1 MSELKTNNI
10 NTYDATD
17 IKLKADLV
25 SDSTENVLVGGKL
38 TAGTTTAGTEKLK
51 VSGDANITGS
61 TTLGNA
67 VTVST
72 GGVTVSGGGINVDGG
87 LIVDSGTCRFDESVE
102 VVAGGLTVTA
112 GGASINGTTAVAG
125 NTSVTGNMTVA
136 SGTTSLGGAL
146 TVSTGGATIT
156 GGLEVDGVAFS
167 GGGGGGTNY
176 TKAFGK
182 ITYDFSGPTAT
193 VNANSNISGAAISQ
207 TNHKITITF
216 TTGIG
221 NADYVVMLNSTQD
234 GLPGGDDGGSPAV
247 QLYNMWYVQSQ
258 ASANCEIRLR
268 GGENADSG
276 VLYFTVISA

>member
-17 IKLKADLV
+17 IKLKSDLV
-25 SDSTENVLVGGKL
+25 SNSTENVLVGGVV
-38 TAGTTTAGTEKLK
+38 TAGTTTAPTGGEKLR
-51 VSGDANITGS
+51 VNGDAVITGS

-72 GGVTVSGGGINVDGG
+72 GGIDVDAGGIQVDGG

-167 GGGGGGTNY
+167 GGGGGTNNI
-176 TKAFGK
+176 KASICGELDL
-182 ITYDFSGPTAT
+182 TTTTDASGNVTRQMANLNT
-193 VNANSNISGAAISQ
+193 QNSQNASMTQSGHDI
-207 TNHKITITF
+207 
-216 TTGIG
+216 
-221 NADYVVMLNSTQD
+221 VVTL
-234 GLPGGDDGGSPAV
+234 SPAMSDTAYHV
-247 QLYNMWYVQSQ
+247 HV
-258 ASANCEIRLR
+258 
-268 GGENADSG
+268 SG
-276 VLYFTVISA
+276 VNVEVNKDSTSQFTLVLKQECHLGNDETETTSDMHIGILVLDF